1 MKSFTSNDRHDLV
14 ARIKSVATPKR
25 LKIAGIILAG
35 FLLVTPAVT
44 YAYYAHDISNRD
56 RLMNRN
62 DTGII
67 LKDRNGKVF
76 YEYGTVNANND
87 VPLAQISD
95 NMQHALIASEDH
107 EFYTHPGFSIRGI
120 AAAGFADLMH
130 RDATKYGG
138 STITQQ
144 LVKNRLL
151 SSNKNL
157 FRKYQEV
164 SMAVAVERK
173 YTKNEIL
180 DMYLNSV
187 YFGEG
192 AFGISEAAKTYF
204 NTTPDKL
211 TLAQSSQLVGLLP
224 APSSYSPISGDKQ
237 LAKEQQARVLRKM
250 VENKY
255 ISASQKTDAESV
267 QLAYNQGDSGTANT
281 HAQHYAA
288 MVIDQLKQKY
298 GEEKVARSGY
308 EVTTGLDLDWQIK
321 AEQIVKQRVAVT
333 SKLGGR
339 NASLVAEDPING
351 EVRAL
356 VGSVDWN
363 NTAFG
368 QVNMATALRQPG
380 SSFKPIYYSKA
391 LEQKLVTPA
400 TILDD
405 SKTTFGGTYTPSNYD
420 NRYKGKMPLRSA
432 LAESRNVPAVQV
444 MQKVG
449 VDNAVKA
456 AQEMGLSTV
465 TDPQKYGLALA
476 LGTAE
481 IRLVDMVNA
490 YSAFANQGEQHNQVL
505 VTQVQDKFGKTV
517 FKNKTTTKRVRSE
530 GAAYLTA
537 SILSDPAA
545 RAPTYGTTL
554 NIPSRD
560 VALKTG
566 TTNENRD
573 AWTIGFT
580 PNLVIGAWT
589 GNNEHEPMIGL
600 AGGSSAGIIFKQA
613 MTQILPSLPKEEFV
627 QPSSVVQVQVC
638 KGTEARATSNG
649 SNTYGEYFLKDDQ
662 PTTNCNAQTAP
673 APAPQKDEKKNEKD
687 SSDEE
692 TPAPTTKPNNGNG
705 NGNGNNEENTTT
717 TPPTQ
722 PAPTTP
728 PPPAGGQGGG
738 EGGGNNG
745 GGNGGTTTGGGS
757 GGGETTPPPTTGP
770 GTTNPQPTPAQ

>member
-1 MKSFTSNDRHDLV
+1 MKRILPESFSPV
-14 ARIKSVATPKR
+14 IARIRSVATPKR
-25 LKIAGIILAG
+25 LKIVGVVVAA
-35 FLLVTPAVT
+35 FLVFVPAVT

-62 DTGII
+62 DTGIV

-87 VPLAQISD
+87 LPLAQISP
-95 NMQHALIASEDH
+95 NLQHALIASEDH
-107 EFYTHPGFSIRGI
+107 EFYTHPGFSMRGI
-120 AAAGFADLMH
+120 AAAGFADLTH
-130 RDATKYGG
+130 KDATKYGG

-144 LVKNRLL
+144 LVKNKLL
-151 SSNKNL
+151 SSNKNFL
-157 FRKYQEV
+157 RKYQEI

-173 YTKNEIL
+173 YTKNQIL

-224 APSSYSPISGDKQ
+224 APSTYSPISGDKQ
-237 LAKEQQARVLRKM
+237 LAREQQERVLTKM
-250 VENKY
+250 VENNY
-255 ISASQKTDAESV
+255 ITTAQKTEAEST
-267 QLAYNQGDSGTANT
+267 QLTYQKGADGGQD
-281 HAQHYAA
+281 HAQHFAA
-288 MVIDQLKQKY
+288 MVLDQLKQKY
-298 GEEKVARSGY
+298 GEEKITRSGY
-308 EVTTGLDLDWQIK
+308 EVTTSLDLDWQTK

-333 SKLGGR
+333 SRLGGR
-339 NASLVAEDPING
+339 NASLVAEDPKTG

-363 NTAFG
+363 DASFG

-391 LEQKLVTPA
+391 LEEKLVTPA

-405 SKTTFGGTYTPSNYD
+405 TKTTFGGSYTPSNYD

-432 LAESRNVPAVQV
+432 LAESRNVPAVEV

-456 AQEMGLSTV
+456 AQEMGLNTV
-465 TDPQKYGLALA
+465 DNPSKYGLALA

-490 YSAFANQGEQHNQVL
+490 YSAFADQGNQHNQIVI
-505 VTQVQDKFGKTV
+505 TRVQDKFGKTV
-517 FKNKTTTKRVRSE
+517 FKSKSTTKRVRSE
-530 GAAYLTA
+530 GSAYLID
-537 SILSDPAA
+537 SILSDQAA

-554 NIPSRD
+554 NIPGRT

-600 AGGSSAGIIFKQA
+600 AGGSSAGIIFKQT
-613 MTQILPSLPKEEFV
+613 MTEILPSLPKEDFV
-627 QPSSVVQVQVC
+627 QPSSVVQVTVC
-638 KGTEARATSNG
+638 KGSEARATTGG
-649 SNTYGEYFLKDDQ
+649 SNTYGEYFLKGSE
-662 PTTNCNAQTAP
+662 PSATCNAQTAP
-673 APAPQKDEKKNEKD
+673 APETKKEEKKHEKAP
-687 SSDEE
+687 EE
-692 TPAPTTKPNNGNG
+692 NTTPAPTTNGNGNGNDGNNGNG
-705 NGNGNNEENTTT
+705 NGDGGRGAGDTTD
-717 TPPTQ
+717 

-728 PPPAGGQGGG
+728 PPTTPPPAGDGGG
-738 EGGGNNG
+738 
-745 GGNGGTTTGGGS
+745 TTGGGS
-757 GGGETTPPPTTGP
+757 GGGETTPSPTPPPTDP
-770 GTTNPQPTPAQ
+770 NPQQTPAQ

>member
-1 MKSFTSNDRHDLV
+1 MKSFNSIDRHELL

-25 LKIAGIILAG
+25 LKITGIIVAA
-35 FLLVTPAVT
+35 FLVLTPAVT
-44 YAYYAHDISNRD
+44 YGYYAHDISNRD

-62 DTGII
+62 DTGIV
-67 LKDRNGKVF
+67 LKDRTGKVF

-87 VPLAQISD
+87 VPLTQISD
-95 NMQHALIASEDH
+95 NMEHALIASEDH
-107 EFYTHPGFSIRGI
+107 EFYTHPGFSVRGI

-130 RDATKYGG
+130 KDATKYGG

-144 LVKNRLL
+144 LVKNKLL
-151 SSNKNL
+151 STNKNF
-157 FRKYQEV
+157 FRKYQEI

-173 YTKNEIL
+173 YTKDQIL

-192 AFGISEAAKTYF
+192 AFGISEAAKVYF

-224 APSSYSPISGDKQ
+224 APSAYSPISGDKQ
-237 LAKEQQARVLRKM
+237 LAKEQQNRVLAKM
-250 VENKY
+250 AENNY
-255 ISASQKTDAESV
+255 ITTAQKKQTETVALNYDK
-267 QLAYNQGDSGTANT
+267 TATGNNA

-288 MVIDQLKQKY
+288 MVIDQLKEKY
-298 GEEKVARSGY
+298 GEEKITRSGY
-308 EVTTGLDLDWQIK
+308 EVTTGLDLDWQTK

-333 SKLGGR
+333 SRAGGR
-339 NASLVAEDPING
+339 NASLVAEDPTNG

-356 VGSVDWN
+356 VGSVDWS
-363 NTAFG
+363 NTSFG

-391 LEQKLVTPA
+391 LEEKLVTPA

-405 SKTTFGGTYTPSNYD
+405 TKTTFGGSYTPSNYD

-449 VDNAVKA
+449 VDNAVSA
-456 AQEMGLSTV
+456 AQQMGLNTV
-465 TDPQKYGLALA
+465 DNPSKYGLALA

-490 YSAFANQGEQHNQVL
+490 YSAFANQGNQHNQVL
-505 VTQVQDKFGKTV
+505 ITKVQDKFGKTV
-517 FKNKTTTKRVRSE
+517 FQNKTTTKRVRSE
-530 GAAYLTA
+530 GSAYLIA
-537 SILSDPAA
+537 SILSDTTA

-554 NIPSRD
+554 NIPGRN

-589 GNNEHEPMIGL
+589 GNNEHEPMVGL

-613 MTQILPSLPKEEFV
+613 MTQILPTMPKEDFV
-627 QPSSVVQVQVC
+627 QPSSVVQIQVC
-638 KGTEARATSNG
+638 KGSEGRATSGG
-649 SNTYGEYFLKDDQ
+649 SNTYSEYFLKGSE
-662 PTTNCNAQTAP
+662 PKAP
-673 APAPQKDEKKNEKD
+673 CSVQSAPREDNKKEEKKREKNR
-687 SSDEE
+687 DEE
-692 TPAPTTKPNNGNG
+692 DNVPAPTTQGDGNNGNG
-705 NGNGNNEENTTT
+705 NGNRKDEPQPVDT
-717 TPPTQ
+717 TPPDSG
-722 PAPTTP
+722 TP
-728 PPPAGGQGGG
+728 PPPTDGGRGGG
-738 EGGGNNG
+738 D
-745 GGNGGTTTGGGS
+745 GGTTTDGGS
-757 GGGETTPPPTTGP
+757 GGGETTPSPTPTQPPQQETQPAPTT
-770 GTTNPQPTPAQ
+770 TQ